1 MKLLMLH
8 VREFWLKSHQ
18 RNLESEPELEVE
30 ATTEPGGAV
39 LAWVHVEP
47 QDLEDR
53 AATVRKTLKNL
64 KWHARKVEVEQ
75 VVLHS
80 FAHLSEE
87 TAEPEAS
94 RGILLEVGERLESVG
109 YKVLH
114 TPWGHFNEFQMHVEG
129 PGIAKVFKSF

>member
-8 VREFWLKSHQ
+8 VRDFWLRSHQ
-18 RNLESEPELEVE
+18 RNLDSEPELEVE

-47 QDLEDR
+47 ADLADQ
-53 AATVRKTLKNL
+53 ASTVRKTLKNL

-80 FAHLSEE
+80 FAHLSEQ

-94 RGILLEVGERLESVG
+94 REILLEVGERLESVG